1 MGEKIAND
9 DDSSDTSES
18 SSSESES
25 ESSYSD
31 SADDEESVVPNI
43 HISRKPQSKKQTKQI
58 QINSKPQSKKSSKNS
73 LNNLNLLPDIN
84 RTKSTNSQSNSQ
96 SLRRVQTMPV
106 FKAESGFL
114 TKVFTKCAA
123 NSKNAYLSIAS
134 KTIFGVLASTQENVG
149 LGSVLYNMFWSD
161 NNNQSHSQRQ
171 KTNISNKNA
180 RFFNSGVGQETLDD
194 FETRSRMSMNRR
206 VQSMANFEQ
215 SGKSKK
221 SKAKK
226 SKSHRK
232 Q

>member
-134 KTIFGVLASTQENVG
+134 KTIFGVLALTQENVG

-161 NNNQSHSQRQ
+161 NNNQNQNQQRQ
-171 KTNISNKNA
+171 KTNNSNKNA
-180 RFFNSGVGQETLDD
+180 RFFNSGMGQETLDD
-194 FETRSRMSMNRR
+194 FETRSKMSMNRK
-206 VQSMANFEQ
+206 VQSMANFENT
-215 SGKSKK
+215 G
-221 SKAKK
+221 
-226 SKSHRK
+226 
-232 Q
+232 